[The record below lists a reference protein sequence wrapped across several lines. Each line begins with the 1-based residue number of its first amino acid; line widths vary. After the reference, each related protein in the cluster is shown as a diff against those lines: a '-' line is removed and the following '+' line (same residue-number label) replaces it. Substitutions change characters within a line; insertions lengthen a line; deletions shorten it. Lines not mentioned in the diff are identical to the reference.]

1 MFSLTMVAGALLLA
15 SCGDEQDYQAP
26 AENPVEQLTPDS
38 PETPA
43 LKTIVLSADIQ
54 NGGTSKA
61 YIDGFDVKWHS
72 DDEILV
78 WDGVELCTFTLKSGA
93 NTTSAVFEGEARE
106 ADTYYALA
114 NYQSTGREEFD
125 EATKTFKNVAFFDGT
140 EQYVDVETDN
150 SVDPY
155 AVIMVAESDKNN
167 NLSFKNVCSYI
178 KVTPTVDCSS
188 ICLTALGGE
197 YLCGDADVTI
207 GDIPSV
213 SFYDDSSND
222 NFYFCDVYYDMLKAN
237 TTYYI
242 AVPPVALQN
251 GFDIKFYIDG
261 DNFYRS
267 LKQSAFTFEPN
278 KIYNGGSNKG
288 DLFSPIRWAW
298 NDNNKD
304 FRDNA
309 TSIVIETGV
318 AEDKPAD
325 ALDIDYLGQ
334 YWAVMVD
341 DCCHI
346 MTKKEKILLGESM
359 RNLFCGFTKVETI
372 EGLDKIDVSEVT
384 NFLQI
389 FWKCESLKS
398 LDLSSWNFDEIVNFT
413 ESMFSQC
420 QHLETLT
427 LNSSFKGG
435 RGKEWMFL
443 GLGSALEPGKKC
455 KIYGV
460 SSDVRTSLM
469 EGTDWDDE
477 HMEFAD

>member
-1 MFSLTMVAGALLLA
+1 MLAGALLLA
-15 SCGDEQDYQAP
+15 SCGDDQDYQAP

-78 WDGVELCTFTLKSGA
+78 WDGEELCTFTLKSGA

-106 ADTYYALA
+106 ADKYYALA
-114 NYQSTGREEFD
+114 NYHSTGDETFD
-125 EATKTFKNVAFFDGT
+125 PATKTFKNVAFSDWT
-140 EQYVDVETDN
+140 EQYVDCETN
-150 SVDPY
+150 YSVDPS

-178 KVTPTVDCSS
+178 KVTPTVDCSA

-197 YLCGDADVTI
+197 YLSGYADVTI

-213 SFYDDSSND
+213 SFYDGYSSYD
-222 NFYFCDVYYDMLKAN
+222 NFILFDVNYVLKAN
-237 TTYYI
+237 TTYYM

-251 GFDIKFYIDG
+251 GFDIKFYID

-288 DLFSPIRWAW
+288 DLFSPVRWYGW
-298 NDNNKD
+298 HDDNQTW
-304 FRDNA
+304 RENA

-318 AEDKPAD
+318 MEDKPDD
-325 ALDIDYLGQ
+325 AIGVDFLGLC
-334 YWAVMVD
+334 WAVID
-341 DCCHI
+341 NDGCCHI
-346 MTKKEKILLGESM
+346 RTKGEKIHFGESM
-359 RNLFCGFTKVETI
+359 NNLFYEFTGVETI
-372 EGLDKIDVSEVT
+372 QGLEKIDVSGVT
-384 NFLQI
+384 TFQQI
-389 FWKCESLKS
+389 FWKCESLTS
-398 LDLSSWNFDEIVNFT
+398 LDLSSWNFDEIVNHT
-413 ESMFSQC
+413 ELMFSEC

-435 RGKEWMFL
+435 RNKAKMFN

-460 SSDVRTSLM
+460 SSDVRESLK
-469 EGTDWDDE
+469 EGTYWDDK